1 MLFSSIVSTGRLTGQ
16 VLLLSLLCSG
26 EAAAR
31 QEGGGGGPAGSG
43 HNGIWVH
50 DASQNTDVVYNYG
63 IFSFQQ
69 ENFFL
74 RFIQGR
80 MLYRMEGYDAEPHL
94 GWYVSANRSIW
105 VQELNLTPGQR
116 LELRDFLVW
125 NDQPENRHYRYHYYD
140 DNCSTRIRDAID
152 RVLGGRIQ
160 EQTGE
165 KETGVTFRFHTRR
178 LTTNDILLYTG
189 LLIGL
194 AQPVDRPIS
203 AWEEMFL
210 PLKLREHLRDV
221 TIPAPNGESVSLV
234 KEERTL
240 FTGTAKPLR
249 SEPPSWM
256 LGYLMVGGLLAG
268 ALLWLGNR
276 AASRRGARLGFAIL
290 TATWALLVGVMGSW
304 LVALW
309 TVTDHTTSYGN
320 ENLFLFNP
328 LLLPLVVLAPMVGY
342 GSRRAAAPAVW
353 VAAAVA
359 AVAFV
364 GFVAQVFPGMDQVN
378 GELYALAMPVH
389 GAIAVAVHRMRK
401 RG

>member
-1 MLFSSIVSTGRLTGQ
+1 VTIGP
-16 VLLLSLLCSG
+16 G
-26 EAAAR
+26 ELAWER
-31 QEGGGGGPAGSG
+31 FG
-43 HNGIWVH
+43 HNGIWVR

-80 MLYRMEGYDAEPHL
+80 MLYRMEGYEAEPHL
-94 GWYVSANRSIW
+94 AWYVSANRSVW
-105 VQELNLTPGQR
+105 VQELNLTPSQR
-116 LELRDFLVW
+116 LELRDFLEW
-125 NDQPENRHYRYHYYD
+125 NDRPENRHYRYHYYD

-152 RVLGGRIQ
+152 RALGGRIQ
-160 EQTGE
+160 EQAEE

-178 LTTNDILLYTG
+178 LTTTDIPLYTG

-194 AQPVDRPIS
+194 GQPVDRPIS

-221 TIPAPNGESVSLV
+221 TVPGPDGQPISLV

-240 FTGTAKPLR
+240 FESTAEAPR
-249 SEPPSWM
+249 AEPPSWL
-256 LGYLMVGGLLAG
+256 LGYLTVGGLLAG
-268 ALLWLGNR
+268 SLLWLGSR
-276 AASRRGARLGFAIL
+276 APSRRGARLGFAVL
-290 TATWALLVGVMGSW
+290 TALWALLFGVMGSW

-309 TVTDHTTSYGN
+309 AVTDHTTSYAN

-328 LLLPLVVLAPMVGY
+328 LVLPLVVLAPMVGY
-342 GSRRAAAPAVW
+342 GARRVAAPAVW
-353 VAAAVA
+353 VAMAVA
-359 AVAFV
+359 VVAFL
-364 GFVAQVFPGMDQVN
+364 GFVLQVLPVMDQVN

-389 GAIAVAVHRMRK
+389 GAIAVAVHHMRK